1 MKRLPL
7 QFALSFIAMI
17 GLLDPLIAQ
26 QTTIDQKVDSVLKLM
41 TLDEKIG
48 QLNQYTSSWST
59 GPVSPEGNKL
69 QEIKEGKI
77 GSLLNVKG
85 VEKTGS
91 MQQVAMQSR
100 LKIPLLFGLDVI
112 HGYKT
117 TFPIPLAE
125 AASWDLMQ
133 LNYRQELQQQKH
145 RHQAFTGRLHQWLI
159 LPVILVGEG

>member
-1 MKRLPL
+1 MKKLLRP
-7 QFALSFIAMI
+7 FAVVFIAI
-17 GLLDPLIAQ
+17 VSCISPVIAQ
-26 QTTIDQKVDSVLKLM
+26 QKNIDQKVDSVLKLM
-41 TLDEKIG
+41 TLNEKIG

-69 QEIKEGKI
+69 QDIKDGKI

-85 VEKTGS
+85 VDKTRS
-91 MQQVAMQSR
+91 MQEVAMQSR

-125 AASWDLMQ
+125 AASWDL
-133 LNYRQELQQQKH
+133 N
-145 RHQAFTGRLHQWLI
+145 AI
-159 LPVILVGEG
+159 